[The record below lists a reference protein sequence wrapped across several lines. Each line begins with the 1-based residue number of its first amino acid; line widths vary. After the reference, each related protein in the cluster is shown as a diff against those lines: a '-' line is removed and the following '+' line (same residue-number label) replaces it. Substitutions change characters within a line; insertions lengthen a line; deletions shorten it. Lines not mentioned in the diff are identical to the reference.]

1 MCVFLTIATCLFPV
15 GDLGFIVLWSSSL
28 FLSCHS
34 MIFFSVHRLLAFARS
49 INTLLHAACCPLIK
63 AVENSV
69 ISCHSVILSSCHSMM
84 FLSFPL
90 LSSPFLCFPFHWSM
104 GILCVFSHYSHM
116 SVTCGGT
123 CSLFSCPLPLS
134 CPVLLRMFLS
144 FSSFFLAHWS
154 IEYLLWFPRAFY
166 LCFSPL

>member
-63 AVENSV
+63 AVGNSAQEDPYMV
-69 ISCHSVILSSCHSMM
+69 QWGHHEPNKKQKTKQKQKQTKRKQNQKPNTHKYILFCRQHIQMLRPKQLFVTSNSTLNVPFCSK
-84 FLSFPL
+84 LSRKDQ
-90 LSSPFLCFPFHWSM
+90 
-104 GILCVFSHYSHM
+104 
-116 SVTCGGT
+116 
-123 CSLFSCPLPLS
+123 CSYQT
-134 CPVLLRMFLS
+134 
-144 FSSFFLAHWS
+144 AS
-154 IEYLLWFPRAFY
+154 I
-166 LCFSPL
+166 